1 MVNKGRVVVTGG
13 MGFIG
18 SHIVDALVEKGLEV
32 HVIDIKETA
41 REKNPKATYHV
52 ADIRDM
58 GAVTPILVGSDCIF
72 HEAALPRVQYS
83 IENPIETF
91 SINVDGTVALLKA
104 AVDGKVRRFVFAS
117 SAAVYGDQSEMPL
130 QEDMRPSAKS
140 PYALHKQIGEI
151 TCKLWSELYGL
162 ETVSLRYFNV
172 YGPRLDPN
180 GAYALAVGKFLR
192 LRKEEQP
199 IEIWGDGTNTR
210 DYVHVSDVAR
220 ANLLAMESKKVG
232 KGEIINIGTGKE
244 TNVNA
249 LAGCIGGPVAHI
261 DARIEPGRAQA
272 NVQKAKELL
281 AWEATIPLEEGIAA
295 LKREFNI
302 A

>member
-1 MVNKGRVVVTGG
+1 MATKVVVTGG
-13 MGFIG
+13 RGFIG
-18 SHIVDALVEKGLEV
+18 SHIVDALVVHGCDV
-32 HVIDIKETA
+32 HVIDSAETE

-52 ADIRDM
+52 TDIRDVA
-58 GAVTPILVGSDCIF
+58 AVTPILSGSDCIF

-91 SINVDGTVALLKA
+91 SVNVDGSIALLKA
-104 AVDGKVRRFVFAS
+104 AVDAKVRRFVFAS
-117 SAAVYGDQSEMPL
+117 SAAVYGDQSSMPL
-130 QEDMRPSAKS
+130 SEDMRVYPKS
-140 PYALHKQIGEI
+140 PYGLHKYIIEEA
-151 TCKLWSELYGL
+151 CRLWSELYGL
-162 ETVSLRYFNV
+162 ETVSLRYFNA

-192 LRKEEQP
+192 LRVEKKP

-210 DYVHVSDVAR
+210 DYVHVSDIVR
-220 ANLLAMESKKVG
+220 ANMCAMESSKVG
-232 KGEIINIGTGKE
+232 KGEVINIGTGRE
-244 TNVNA
+244 TDVNT
-249 LAGCIGGPVAHI
+249 LASLIGGDITHI

-272 NVQKAKELL
+272 NVKKAKELL
-281 AWEATIPLEEGIAA
+281 AWESTIPLTEGIAA